1 MQFPAAG
8 LEVLHEILGKLDGI
22 LGKPGGGAA
31 LTFHGLGLSLEG
43 DSGIAT
49 VSCKGASPQVIEGKH
64 SRF

>member
-43 DSGIAT
+43 DSGMAT
-49 VSCKGASPQVIEGKH
+49 VS
-64 SRF
+64 